1 MITVSNISKSF
12 GETKAVADLS
22 FSIGKGEI
30 VGLLGPNGA
39 GKTTTMRMLTG
50 FLSADSGLI
59 KIGDF
64 DILLNPLEAQKII
77 GYMPE
82 NNPIYKDMLVSELF
96 DFIANIRDLKGS
108 RRKEGIE
115 FAVNSTGINEVY
127 YYPIQELSKGFRQRV
142 GMAMALLH
150 RPAVLILDEPTEG
163 LDPNQRTEVRHLIR
177 KLAKGH
183 TVLLSTHVMQEV
195 EAVCSRLIIINNGRL
210 VADGTPDKLIKTSG
224 IKNSFLVILE
234 GKNVYNVDGGINQI
248 EFFSSNIDL
257 PDDVF
262 EYNPTL
268 NFVACYAYQTISNP
282 SVCVDPLRY
291 QVSSEQKAC
300 DYRRSVITEGTQGA
314 PVAVRS
320 VRAVMV
326 TGRGRSR
333 AVFEIDVA
341 NAGNGQVLSTETD
354 IRNCAAERFNYAD
367 LNKIAYHVQLSGGSL
382 VNCNPA
388 DGFVRLNN
396 GRGKIVCTFDIAEAA
411 AFETPLLVT
420 LDYNYIESFRKPIR
434 IIQTPQ

>member
-150 RPAVLILDEPTEG
+150 RPAVLIMDEPTEG
-163 LDPNQRTEVRHLIR
+163 LDPNQRTEVRNLIR

-210 VADGTPDKLIKTSG
+210 VADGSPDKLIRQSG
-224 IKNSFLVILE
+224 IKNSFTVILE
-234 GKNVYNVDGGINQI
+234 GKNVLAILKTIKEITDMKVTKKQADKIN
-248 EFFSSNIDL
+248 
-257 PDDVF
+257 
-262 EYNPTL
+262 
-268 NFVACYAYQTISNP
+268 
-282 SVCVDPLRY
+282 LRL
-291 QVSSEQKAC
+291 
-300 DYRRSVITEGTQGA
+300 QGRK
-314 PVAVRS
+314 V
-320 VRAVMV
+320 
-326 TGRGRSR
+326 GKECRSR
-333 AVFEIDVA
+333 W
-341 NAGNGQVLSTETD
+341 S
-354 IRNCAAERFNYAD
+354 
-367 LNKIAYHVQLSGGSL
+367 
-382 VNCNPA
+382 P
-388 DGFVRLNN
+388 
-396 GRGKIVCTFDIAEAA
+396 
-411 AFETPLLVT
+411 
-420 LDYNYIESFRKPIR
+420 
-434 IIQTPQ
+434 

>member
-150 RPAVLILDEPTEG
+150 RPAVLIMDEPTEG
-163 LDPNQRTEVRHLIR
+163 LDPNQRTEVRNLIR

-224 IKNSFLVILE
+224 IKNSFLVTLE
-234 GKNVYNVDGGINQI
+234 GRNVLTKLKTIKEITDMKVTKKQTDRISLRLQGKKKT
-248 EFFSSNIDL
+248 L
-257 PDDVF
+257 P
-262 EYNPTL
+262 PL
-268 NFVACYAYQTISNP
+268 ISK
-282 SVCVDPLRY
+282 L
-291 QVSSEQKAC
+291 
-300 DYRRSVITEGTQGA
+300 
-314 PVAVRS
+314 
-320 VRAVMV
+320 
-326 TGRGRSR
+326 
-333 AVFEIDVA
+333 
-341 NAGNGQVLSTETD
+341 
-354 IRNCAAERFNYAD
+354 AAE
-367 LNKIAYHVQLSGGSL
+367 NKWIIW
-382 VNCNPA
+382 
-388 DGFVRLNN
+388 
-396 GRGKIVCTFDIAEAA
+396 KINEEHENLEEVFQK
-411 AFETPLLVT
+411 LT
-420 LDYNYIESFRKPIR
+420 LEN
-434 IIQTPQ
+434 